1 MRMKNKKD
9 EKVFDADQLSEE
21 EKKLF
26 EAWLSEKEHRALFK
40 QWSESSA
47 MQRDLIRLK
56 FLKERRRRNLKR
68 FVDAMHRKKRWRNAS
83 IAASF
88 LLLLGLG
95 TGLIYFMN
103 PGVEEPLVLIPEVD
117 HPVML
122 KTASRIEFLA
132 NHQPISSLEHQQGV
146 RIYTSD
152 EKISYSRES
161 NYLPSIND
169 SLLYNELIVPRGKI
183 YDVELADGTSI
194 RLNSESRLRYPIL
207 FKEDGPREVFLQG
220 EGYFRV
226 QADATHPFIV
236 HSPRVKTFVFGTVFN
251 IKAYPKDSYS
261 NVTLIEG
268 KLKVTDTQ
276 GVEQLLRPK
285 QEINCNNNAFVST
298 PEETNVGD
306 IISWSEGKLYFNNR
320 QLSDIAK
327 DLERKYDI
335 TIVFDSQATKQL
347 IFFSK
352 TQKYNQ
358 IESILELLKL
368 TGEVDYQIK
377 GRTVYLNKGDETN

>member
-1 MRMKNKKD
+1 MGIKNKKD
-9 EKVFDADQLSEE
+9 EKVFDSNELPEE
-21 EKKLF
+21 EKRLF
-26 EAWLSEKEHRALFK
+26 EAWLEEKDHRALLS
-40 QWSESSA
+40 QWSESSSI
-47 MQRDLIRLK
+47 QRDLIKLR
-56 FLKERRRRNLKR
+56 FLKERKRYNLKR
-68 FVDAMHRKKRWRNAS
+68 FVHAIHRKQRWRNAS

-95 TGLIYFMN
+95 TGLFYFIT
-103 PGVEEPLVLIPEVD
+103 PRVDEPVVLIPEVD

-122 KTASRIEFLA
+122 RTASRIEFLA
-132 NHQPISSLEHQQGV
+132 NHQPINSLEQQGV
-146 RIYTSD
+146 RIYTSE
-152 EKISYSRES
+152 EKISYSKEG

-183 YDVELADGTSI
+183 YDVELADGTTV

-207 FKEDGPREVFLQG
+207 FKENSPREVFLQG

-226 QADATHPFIV
+226 QADAEHPFIV
-236 HSPRVKTFVFGTVFN
+236 HSPRVKTFVYGTIFN

-268 KLKVTDTQ
+268 KLKVTDAK
-276 GVEQLLRPK
+276 GLDQLLHPK
-285 QEINCNNNAFVST
+285 QEINCNNDTFVSV
-298 PEETNVGD
+298 PEETNVED

-320 QLSDIAK
+320 KLSDIAK

-335 TIVFDSQATKQL
+335 KIVFNSPATKQL
-347 IFFSK
+347 IFYSK
-352 TQKYNQ
+352 TQKFNQ

-377 GRTVYLNKGDETN
+377 GRTVYLNEGNENN